1 MAIEDEMYLAF
12 EGGIEERTREL
23 KHAKLEAERG
33 REEAI
38 RGQEEERRGREEA
51 ERGRE
56 EALRGQEA
64 ERRRREE
71 VEAEIARLRRLFE
84 QQQGNSGGT
93 G

>member
-23 KHAKLEAERG
+23 KHAKLEADR
-33 REEAI
+33 RAEEAI
-38 RGQEEERRGREEA
+38 RGQDEERRGREE
-51 ERGRE
+51 
-56 EALRGQEA
+56 

-71 VEAEIARLRRLFE
+71 AEAEIARLRRLFE